1 MDVVKYVTGSFCLI
15 FLLLLLYL
23 LFRIWLEGRR
33 ERISPR
39 VIPGEA
45 LPDELR
51 ENALRPLRRMNAY
64 YEKRNP
70 EQADACIDE
79 AMLPDRILILGTNPG
94 EIFHG
99 RECAK
104 GLLLGDW
111 KYWGKLSLDVDTAAL
126 CRTGSAL
133 YFATQG
139 RIRLDRIRCR
149 VPVRITGVLEE
160 QGGLWY
166 ISKIQFI
173 HNLNFGYAIA
183 AWVPG
188 LALSASL
195 LLFGLSRLLP

>member
-1 MDVVKYVTGSFCLI
+1 MRIVTGGVSLL

-33 ERISPR
+33 EQRSPGT
-39 VIPGEA
+39 IPGDV
-45 LPDELR
+45 LPENLR
-51 ENALRPLRRMNAY
+51 ENALRPLRRLNVY
-64 YEKRNP
+64 YEKRDP

-79 AMLPDRILILGTNPG
+79 VMLPDRILILGTNPG

-104 GLLLGDW
+104 GLLRGDW
-111 KYWGKLSLDVDTAAL
+111 KYWGQLALEVDTTSL
-126 CRTGSAL
+126 CRTGGIL
-133 YFATQG
+133 YFACRG
-139 RIRLDRIRCR
+139 RIRLDRIRLR

-160 QGGLWY
+160 QNDRWY

-183 AWVPG
+183 AWVPA
-188 LALSASL
+188 LALTVSL
-195 LLFGLSRLLP
+195 VLFGVSCLLF

>member
-1 MDVVKYVTGSFCLI
+1 MKYLTGGLCLV

-33 ERISPR
+33 EMIAPR
-39 VIPGEA
+39 EIPGDTF
-45 LPDELR
+45 PDKLR
-51 ENALRPLRRMNAY
+51 ENALRPLRCLNAY
-64 YEKRNP
+64 YQKRDP

-79 AMLPDRILILGTNPG
+79 AMLPDQILILGTNPG

-99 RECAK
+99 RECAR
-104 GLLLGDW
+104 GLLQGDW
-111 KYWGKLSLDVDTAAL
+111 KYWGKLALNVDATTL
-126 CRTGSAL
+126 CRSGGAL

-139 RIRLDRIRCR
+139 RIRLDRICFR

-160 QGGLWY
+160 RDGLWY

-188 LALSASL
+188 LALAVSL
-195 LLFGLSRLLP
+195 LLFGLTWLLY

>member
-1 MDVVKYVTGSFCLI
+1 MAVVKYVTGSFCLI

-51 ENALRPLRRMNAY
+51 ENALRPLKVLNTY
-64 YEKRNP
+64 YQKRDP
-70 EQADACIDE
+70 EQADTCIDE
-79 AMLPDRILILGTNPG
+79 VMLPEEILILGTNPG

-99 RECAK
+99 REYAK
-104 GLLLGDW
+104 GLLRGDW
-111 KYWGKLSLDVDTAAL
+111 KYWGRLALDVNTTSL
-126 CRTGSAL
+126 CRTAGTL
-133 YFATQG
+133 YFATRG
-139 RIRLDRIRCR
+139 LIRLDRIRFR

-160 QGGLWY
+160 RDGLWY

-188 LALSASL
+188 LALTVSL
-195 LLFGLSRLLP
+195 LLFGLSWLLF